1 MDLEFRNAKRSSEKI
16 EIGFQTTSFRY
27 GNPIPS
33 PVRRGK
39 ARMGVACGYTT

>member
-1 MDLEFRNAKRSSEKI
+1 MDLEYRNATRSSEKI

-27 GNPIPS
+27 GNLIPS

-39 ARMGVACGYTT
+39 VRMGVVCGYTA